1 MAPDP
6 QFNLPKREKSV
17 EMNCIAAARREL
29 LILQGERFSSY
40 KKSGI
45 ISSCV
50 NLFLYSSN
58 ESQSETGENGQ

>member
-45 ISSCV
+45 
-50 NLFLYSSN
+50 YSSN